1 MEQHKHWWQELP
13 LTISAVQCNL
23 GDPDEWVLD
32 EYVSKGGFNTEQ
44 LLHLVAKGH
53 MGYFSEAKDGKNLDA
68 YLKKSR
74 RYGIR
79 EIVYH
84 NVHCINSQVAAQ
96 HPDWLQLEKDGS
108 PMPAYGV
115 YYLNCVNPSGSW
127 HQNFRKE
134 LEALCSHDIDG
145 VFLDGPVMRDTGC
158 YCETCKADFQ
168 RKFGHSIYEATRLE
182 LQEMRIDTV
191 TRHVRDCYET
201 VKRINPEIALYLNNA
216 GMTADVTGSNTR
228 RLFPYVDLLGTE
240 GGFQRMDMGPD
251 GIWKVSANAK
261 YIEAML
267 DDPMNVEKP
276 LVCFFAGNMSGAA
289 YYMHTPAETELTYAK
304 SYANGS
310 NIWYGVHFSASE
322 FKDTEAAKTAI
333 RMNNFVLDHK
343 DMFGPSRVCAR
354 VALMWSQDTANN
366 YAASVTESDFTAAR
380 SAGFENRGDHRG
392 ELYAVYDMLA
402 RGHIQFD
409 IVDEESIRRGKLS
422 GYDALILP
430 EVACLAEDVA
440 DGIRSFVAGGGNLL
454 ANFDV
459 GLYQADGAL
468 SDSCRLADVFGF
480 RGLPR
485 IYRSEDIGNC
495 YLFRLQEDP
504 LLADLSFHRIA
515 APILNARWEME
526 DDVQVLMEACV
537 PMESTYA
544 SLPQE
549 RYPAV
554 TKHPY
559 GKGMAYYICGNY
571 GQTAK
576 DVRNILDYGRLLR
589 SFCRLNARPVV
600 ISDEPGLYEVVLRQQ
615 KDRFLL
621 HVINMT
627 GAMERS
633 IDRLVPL
640 RDVAFR
646 LDLSGFGIEKENY
659 NVSTLRSST
668 LSHIHTNGSE
678 VSFTLDKLDTYEII
692 VIE

>member
-1 MEQHKHWWQELP
+1 MEQKKHWWQELP

-53 MGYFSEAKDGKNLDA
+53 MGYFSEAKDGENLDA

-84 NVHCINSQVAAQ
+84 NVHCINAQVAAE

-108 PMPAYGV
+108 PMPAYSV
-115 YYLNCVNPSGSW
+115 YYLNCVNPSGPW

-145 VFLDGPVMRDTGC
+145 VFLDGPVMRDNGC
-158 YCETCKADFQ
+158 YCKACQADFQ
-168 RKFGHSIYEATRLE
+168 KKFGHSIYEATRLE
-182 LQEMRIDTV
+182 LQEMRINTV
-191 TRHVRDCYET
+191 VRHVKDCYET

-216 GMTADVTGSNTR
+216 GMTADITGSNTR
-228 RLFPYVDLLGTE
+228 RLSPYVDLLGTE

-251 GIWKVSANAK
+251 GLWKVSANAK
-261 YIEAML
+261 YIEAMI
-267 DDPMNVEKP
+267 DDPMGVEKP

-343 DMFGPSRVCAR
+343 DVFGPTQTCAR
-354 VALMWSQDTANN
+354 IALMWSQDTANN
-366 YAASVTESDFTAAR
+366 YAASVTESDFTSAR
-380 SAGFENRGDHRG
+380 GAGFENRGDHRG
-392 ELYAVYDMLA
+392 ELYAQFDMLA
-402 RGHIQFD
+402 RGHVQFD
-409 IVDEESIRRGKLS
+409 IVDEESIRKGKLAS
-422 GYDALILP
+422 YDALILP
-430 EVACLAEDVA
+430 GVACMAEDVA
-440 DGIRSFVAGGGNLL
+440 DAIRSFVAEGGNLL
-454 ANFDV
+454 GNFDTA
-459 GLYQADGAL
+459 LYTDEGALADG
-468 SDSCRLADVFGF
+468 SRLADVFGF
-480 RGLPR
+480 RGLPK
-485 IYRSEDIGNC
+485 IYRSEGIGNS
-495 YLFRLQEDP
+495 YLFKTRENP
-504 LLADLSFHRIA
+504 LLDSLSFPRIT
-515 APILNARWEME
+515 APILNARWEMDE
-526 DDVQVLMEACV
+526 DVQVLMEACV
-537 PMESTYA
+537 PMPSTYA
-544 SLPQE
+544 SLPEE

-559 GKGMAYYICGNY
+559 GKGVAYYICGNF

-576 DVRNILDYGRLLR
+576 DERNILDYGRLLR
-589 SFCRLNARPVV
+589 RFCQLAARPVV
-600 ISDEPGLYEVVLRQQ
+600 ESDEPGLYEVVLRRQGN
-615 KDRFLL
+615 RFLL
-621 HVINMT
+621 HIINMT

-633 IDRLVPL
+633 IDRVVPL
-640 RDVAFR
+640 HDVAFR
-646 LDLSGFGIEKENY
+646 LNLEGFGIEKENY
-659 NVSTLRSST
+659 KISTVRGSS
-668 LSHIHTNGSE
+668 LSDVEGKGNE
-678 VSFTLDKLDTYEII
+678 LSFKLDKLNTWEII

>member
-1 MEQHKHWWQELP
+1 MEQQQHWWQELP

-23 GDPDEWVLD
+23 GDSDEWVLD
-32 EYVSKGGFNTEQ
+32 EYVSKSGFNTEQ
-44 LLHLVAKGH
+44 LLHLVADGH
-53 MGYFSEAKDGKNLDA
+53 MGYFSEAKDGKNLDS

-84 NVHCINSQVAAQ
+84 NVHCINSKVAAQ

-108 PMPAYGV
+108 PMPAYSV
-115 YYLNCVNPSGSW
+115 YFLNCVNPSGPW
-127 HQNFRKE
+127 HQHFRKE

-158 YCETCKADFQ
+158 YCKACQADFR

-216 GMTADVTGSNTR
+216 GMSADVTGSNTR

-289 YYMHTPAETELTYAK
+289 YYMHTPAETEITYAK

-322 FKDTEAAKTAI
+322 FKDTEAAKTAV
-333 RMNNFVLDHK
+333 RMNNFVLEHK
-343 DMFGPSRVCAR
+343 DIFGPSKVCAR

-366 YAASVTESDFTAAR
+366 YAASVTESDFTA
-380 SAGFENRGDHRG
+380 SKNAGSEIQGDHRG

-409 IVDEESIRRGKLS
+409 IIDEESIRRGKLS

-430 EVACLAEDVA
+430 VVACIAEDVA
-440 DGIRSFVAGGGNLL
+440 AAIRSFVAQGGNLL
-454 ANFDV
+454 ANFDI
-459 GLYQADGAL
+459 GLYDAEGKPNNC
-468 SDSCRLADVFGF
+468 CRLADVLGF
-480 RGLPR
+480 RGLPQ
-485 IYRSEDIGNC
+485 IYKSEGIGNC
-495 YLFRLQEDP
+495 YLFRRQDDP

-526 DDVQVLMEACV
+526 ENVQILMEACV
-537 PMESTYA
+537 PMASSYA
-544 SLPQE
+544 ALPQE

-559 GKGMAYYICGNY
+559 GKGMAYYISGNY

-576 DVRNILDYGRLLR
+576 DVRNILDYGKLLR

-600 ISDEPGLYEVVLRQQ
+600 ESDEPGLYEVVLRQQ

-621 HVINMT
+621 HIINMT

-633 IDRLVPL
+633 IERLVPL
-640 RDVAFR
+640 HDVTFR
-646 LDLSGFGIEKENY
+646 LELSGFGINKEHFK
-659 NVSTLRSST
+659 VSSLRGST
-668 LSHIHTNGSE
+668 LSDIRTNGSE
-678 VSFTLDKLDTYEII
+678 VRFTLDKLDTYEII

>member
-1 MEQHKHWWQELP
+1 MDKRHWWQELP

-23 GDPDEWVLD
+23 GDDDEWVLD

-53 MGYFSEAKDGKNLDA
+53 MGYFAEAKDGKNLDA

-84 NVHCINSQVAAQ
+84 NVHCINAQVAAA

-127 HQNFRKE
+127 HKNFRKE

-158 YCETCKADFQ
+158 YCEACKADFQ

-182 LQEMRIDTV
+182 MQEMRIDTV
-191 TRHVRDCYET
+191 TRHVKDCYET

-228 RLFPYVDLLGTE
+228 SLYPYVDLLGTE

-251 GIWKVSANAK
+251 GLWKVSANAK
-261 YIEAML
+261 YIEAMP
-267 DDPMNVEKP
+267 DDLMGAEKP
-276 LVCFFAGNMSGAA
+276 LVCFFSGNMSGAA

-322 FKDTEAAKTAI
+322 FKDTQAAKTAI
-333 RMNNFVLDHK
+333 GMNRFVLEHK
-343 DMFGPSRVCAR
+343 DIFGPSKTCAR

-380 SAGFENRGDHRG
+380 DAGFENRGDHRG
-392 ELYAVYDMLA
+392 ELYAVFDMLV

-409 IVDEESIRRGKLS
+409 IVDEVSIRKGKLAS
-422 GYDALILP
+422 YDALILP
-430 EVACLAEDVA
+430 EVACMAEDVA
-440 DGIRSFVAGGGNLL
+440 EAIRAFVAEGGNLL
-454 ANFDV
+454 GNFDV
-459 GLYQADGAL
+459 SLYSGKGAL
-468 SDSCRLADVFGF
+468 SDGSRLADVFGF
-480 RGLPR
+480 RGMPR

-495 YLFRLQEDP
+495 YLFKCQEDQ
-504 LLADLSFHRIA
+504 LLDTLSFHRIA

-526 DDVQVLMEACV
+526 ADVQVLMEACV
-537 PMESTYA
+537 PMPSTYA
-544 SLPQE
+544 DLPKE

-554 TKHPY
+554 TRHPY

-576 DVRNILDYGRLLR
+576 DARNILDYGRLLR
-589 SFCRLNARPVV
+589 RFCQLAARPVV
-600 ISDEPGLYEVVLRQQ
+600 ESDEPGLYEVVLRRQEN
-615 KDRFLL
+615 RFLL

-633 IDRLVPL
+633 IDRVVPL
-640 RDVAFR
+640 HDVAFK
-646 LDLSGFGIEKENY
+646 LNLEGFGIEKENY
-659 NVSTLRSST
+659 KISTVRGSS
-668 LSHIHTNGSE
+668 LSDVAGKGNE
-678 VSFTLDKLDTYEII
+678 LSFKLDKLNTWEII